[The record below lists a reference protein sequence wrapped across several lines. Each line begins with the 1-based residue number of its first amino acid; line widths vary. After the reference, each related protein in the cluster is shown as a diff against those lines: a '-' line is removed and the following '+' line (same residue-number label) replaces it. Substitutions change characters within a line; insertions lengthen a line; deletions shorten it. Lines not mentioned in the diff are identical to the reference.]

1 MRFSKVLYVVLLY
14 GYAVV
19 QQWSRLMIRN
29 DLHLPNPPDW
39 VESPLTLVVWVLM
52 LGLAA
57 ILVVVEAVRNAVR
70 GDLRRLLRGMSW
82 FKLALIPYF
91 VWSVIYFGEI
101 VLAFGLYGALLFL
114 ASAFGIDP
122 SMLAGALTVGT
133 LAALAAWAS
142 AAILI
147 GLTYAAFL
155 PTSADGIALLIALR
169 RRRQIGIPAF
179 ILHLVL
185 HLLFVTDLIS
195 TLILCLTYWK
205 KFVSGAD
212 GSTAGAVEAPA

>member
-1 MRFSKVLYVVLLY
+1 MWFGKVVYVALLY
-14 GYAVV
+14 GYAAVL
-19 QQWSRLMIRN
+19 QYSTLSRHTDRHLQ
-29 DLHLPNPPDW
+29 DLPLW
-39 VESPLTLVVWVLM
+39 VTSPLALVIWAVM

-57 ILVVVEAVRNAVR
+57 VVVVAGAVRNAGKGEV
-70 GDLRRLLRGMSW
+70 RRLLRGMSW

-91 VWSVIYFGEI
+91 VWSIIYFGQV

-155 PTSADGIALLIALR
+155 PTSADGIALLVVLR
-169 RRRQIGIPAF
+169 RRRQIGVPAF
-179 ILHLVL
+179 IVHLVL
-185 HLLFVTDLIS
+185 HLLFVADLLS
-195 TLILCLTYWK
+195 TLILCVTYGK
-205 KFVSGAD
+205 KSASGAD
-212 GSTAGAVEAPA
+212 GATVRAVEAPA